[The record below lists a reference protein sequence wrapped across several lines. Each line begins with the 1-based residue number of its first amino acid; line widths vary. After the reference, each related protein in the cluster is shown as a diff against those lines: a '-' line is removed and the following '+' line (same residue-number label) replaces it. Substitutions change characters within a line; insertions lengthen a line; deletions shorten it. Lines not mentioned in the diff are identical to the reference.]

1 MESKRGHNIHA
12 TPTFMKTQA
21 YKDKFKDSGASF
33 HPMTRVSSSNPTAAG
48 GAPVTTGKERANHK
62 YKGKVRTKSGKI
74 RYLYDK
80 DGVTTA
86 SGHHGSIQNAYRS
99 QKHAKTVTNKAAYM
113 NAWKRREKSE
123 NAQRARNADP
133 IRNIQRTGR
142 KIAREGGKAIDTA
155 RKGAETQIT
164 KMKRYLG
171 KLFG

>member
-1 MESKRGHNIHA
+1 MDPKHGYNIH
-12 TPTFMKTQA
+12 PTKEFMKTQM

-33 HPMTRVSSSNPTAAG
+33 HPMAG
-48 GAPVTTGKERANHK
+48 GTSVTTGKERANHK

-86 SGHHGSIQNAYRS
+86 SGPHGSIQKAYQS
-99 QKHAKTVTNKAAYM
+99 QKHAKHVSNKAAYM
-113 NAWKRREKSE
+113 NAWKRREPSE